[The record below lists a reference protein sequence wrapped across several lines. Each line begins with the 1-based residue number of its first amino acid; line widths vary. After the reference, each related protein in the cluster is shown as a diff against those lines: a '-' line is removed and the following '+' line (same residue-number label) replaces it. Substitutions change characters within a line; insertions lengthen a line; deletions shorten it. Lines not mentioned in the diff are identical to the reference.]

1 MNPRRRRWEER
12 KTSVRLLRFYTMGS
26 QLLTVNKLCS
36 SRQRRRTPKRI
47 QRSSEQPPQFQ
58 KGGGHWV
65 SAVLETLSPTPKPG
79 GVLLSDCRFK
89 TMTSKAQG
97 SGYPHPDFAGWVA
110 GTVSV
115 QPEMA
120 GAPACEGDLQADSS
134 SSVKLPI
141 WLCLENHM
149 GICPC
154 RS

>member
-12 KTSVRLLRFYTMGS
+12 KTSVRLLRFYMMRS
-26 QLLTVNKLCS
+26 QLLTVNKFCS

-65 SAVLETLSPTPKPG
+65 SAVLETQSPTTKPG
-79 GVLLSDCRFK
+79 GVLLTPCRGR

-97 SGYPHPDFAGWVA
+97 SGYPHPHFAGWVA

-115 QPEMA
+115 QPDMA
-120 GAPACEGDLQADSS
+120 GAPACEGDL
-134 SSVKLPI
+134 
-141 WLCLENHM
+141 
-149 GICPC
+149 
-154 RS
+154 

>member
-1 MNPRRRRWEER
+1 MNPRRRRWEGR
-12 KTSVRLLRFYTMGS
+12 KTGVRHLRFYMMGS

-36 SRQRRRTPKRI
+36 SRQRMRTPKRI

-79 GVLLSDCRFK
+79 GVLLTACRGR
-89 TMTSKAQG
+89 TMTSKAQA
-97 SGYPHPDFAGWVA
+97 SGYTHLDFAGWVA
-110 GTVSV
+110 GTVR
-115 QPEMA
+115 
-120 GAPACEGDLQADSS
+120 LQDSS

-149 GICPC
+149 GGCPH